1 MGAAA
6 PSAVAERASAAFHD
20 KAWPE
25 DVVVLHARDDTT
37 VPVQSARGF
46 AEALR
51 PVAPHLR
58 YDEYER
64 AGHGE
69 VMIALMSKATM
80 EELPE
85 MGRDFVRAV
94 GMRDV

>member
-1 MGAAA
+1 M
-6 PSAVAERASAAFHD
+6 
-20 KAWPE
+20 
-25 DVVVLHARDDTT
+25 
-37 VPVQSARGF
+37 
-46 AEALR
+46 
-51 PVAPHLR
+51 PHLR